1 LVRKHGASI
10 TIIVQDLVKPEA
22 IPHIV
27 ERLETLR
34 RVPDIL
40 INCAGFATYGPFEK
54 LSIDR
59 QRDEINVNCMAPVEL
74 THALLPG
81 MLQQGSKVIINVA
94 STAACNRIPI
104 WRFMAQPKPFCS
116 RFRTRCGEN
125 IAQGHPR
132 PGALPRRNGYGLFD
146 VVNAE
151 EASVVNECPLTR
163 WSPWR

>member
-1 LVRKHGASI
+1 MILVARSEPKLQALAAELVRKHGASI

-81 MLQQGSKVIINVA
+81 MLQRNQSLSALVFERAVG
-94 STAACNRIPI
+94 RISL
-104 WRFMAQPKPFCS
+104 K
-116 RFRTRCGEN
+116 
-125 IAQGHPR
+125 GHPR
-132 PGALPRRNGYGLFD
+132 PGALPRRNGYGLF
-146 VVNAE
+146 
-151 EASVVNECPLTR
+151 
-163 WSPWR
+163 